1 MTGVTDVI
9 DVTGVI
15 DVIFVLHTAWIPL
28 LVPFLVS
35 PAGKRLASNLPPRQA
50 MWLLTATA
58 AGLAAASTCALALL
72 IVPGATHLH
81 VVAALGDLLTPLSS
95 GSPDSVIATAV
106 TAAALL
112 VWCTARLVR
121 GVRRRWTQLR
131 HAGRLAAE
139 ADGEL
144 VVLPDEHPDAYAL
157 PGTPGRIVVTTGML
171 RALSAPEREVLL
183 AHERAHLRERHHLF
197 TAVVDLAGLCHP
209 ALRTLREPLAYA
221 LERSADE
228 AAAGAVG
235 SRRLTARAIGRAALA
250 TRSSAAAVRTRPA
263 SALSATAGPVPRR
276 VAALLGHGAEDRM
289 ARHLARRA
297 AALVLVACLA
307 LSAGASLQAAD
318 NLHDGIE
325 VAQGETR

>member
-1 MTGVTDVI
+1 MI
-9 DVTGVI
+9 HI
-15 DVIFVLHTAWIPL
+15 AWLPL
-28 LVPFLVS
+28 VVPFLVA
-35 PAGKRLASNLPPRQA
+35 PAGRRLASNLPPRQA

-81 VVAALGDLLTPLSS
+81 VVAALGHLLTPLNS
-95 GSPDSVIATAV
+95 GSPDAVIAIAV
-106 TAAALL
+106 TAGALL
-112 VWCTARLVR
+112 AWCTARLVR
-121 GVRRRWTQLR
+121 GVRGRWTQLR
-131 HAGRLAAE
+131 HAGKLAAQ

-157 PGTPGRIVVTTGML
+157 PGSPGRIVVTTGML
-171 RALSAPEREVLL
+171 RALPAPEREVLI
-183 AHERAHLRERHHLF
+183 AHERAHLRERHHIF

-228 AAAGAVG
+228 AAARAVG

-250 TRSSAAAVRTRPA
+250 TRASSAAGRTRPGL
-263 SALSATAGPVPRR
+263 ALSATTGPVPRR
-276 VAALLGHGAEDRM
+276 VAALLGHATESRTT
-289 ARHLARRA
+289 RPLAQRA
-297 AALVLVACLA
+297 AVLALVACLA

-318 NLHDGIE
+318 DLHDGIE
-325 VAQGETR
+325 VAQGELPGR

>member
-1 MTGVTDVI
+1 MI
-9 DVTGVI
+9 
-15 DVIFVLHTAWIPL
+15 HAAWIPL
-28 LVPFLVS
+28 LVPFLVT
-35 PAGKRLASNLPPRQA
+35 PAGRWLASNLPPRQA

-81 VVAALGDLLTPLSS
+81 VVAALGHLLTPLSS
-95 GSPDSVIATAV
+95 GSPDAVIATAV
-106 TAAALL
+106 AAGALL
-112 VWCTARLVR
+112 AWCTARLVR

-144 VVLPDEHPDAYAL
+144 VVLPDEYPDAYAL
-157 PGTPGRIVVTTGML
+157 PGSPGRIVVTAGML
-171 RALSAPEREVLL
+171 RALSAPEREVLI

-197 TAVVDLAGLCHP
+197 TAVGDLAGLCHP

-228 AAAGAVG
+228 SAARAVG

-250 TRSSAAAVRTRPA
+250 TRASSAAGRTRPG
-263 SALSATAGPVPRR
+263 SALSVTAGPVPRR
-276 VAALLGHGAEDRM
+276 VAALLGQGAECGRT
-289 ARHLARRA
+289 RPLSRRA
-297 AALVLVACLA
+297 AVLVLAACLT

-318 NLHDGIE
+318 DLHDGIE
-325 VAQGETR
+325 VAQGETP